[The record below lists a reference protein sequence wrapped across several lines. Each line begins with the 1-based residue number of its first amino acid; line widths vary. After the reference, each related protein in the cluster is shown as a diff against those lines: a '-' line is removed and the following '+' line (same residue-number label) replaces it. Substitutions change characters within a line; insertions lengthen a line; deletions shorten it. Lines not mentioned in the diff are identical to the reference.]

1 MLSPTKLAYWE
12 GLIFVGGLFGIVF
25 WKLMTG
31 EISLDYL
38 MYGDRIDKAD
48 ASGFS
53 SSFSPGR
60 GQLLMVTIFT
70 AVYYLLQVIHNPK
83 EFPQIP
89 ISWVA
94 ALGGSHAIY
103 LGGKAKS
110 MLIGRVKDW
119 VQDMFD
125 RRTP

>member
-1 MLSPTKLAYWE
+1 MPSPSTLAYWG
-12 GLIFVGGLFGIVF
+12 GLILIGGFFAVIF

-31 EISLDYL
+31 AISLDFL
-38 MYGDRIDKAD
+38 LYGDRLDKSA
-48 ASGFS
+48 ASGYS

-60 GQLLMVTIFT
+60 SQLLMVTILT
-70 AVYYLLQVIHNPK
+70 AAYYLLQVIHNPRA
-83 EFPQIP
+83 FPQIP
-89 ISWVA
+89 TSWLA

-110 MLIGRVKDW
+110 MLMGSL
-119 VQDMFD
+119 QDLFN

>member
-1 MLSPTKLAYWE
+1 MPSPSTLAYWE
-12 GLIFVGGLFGIVF
+12 GLILIGGLFAVVF

-31 EISLDYL
+31 EINLDYL
-38 MYGDRIDKAD
+38 MYGDRLDKTD
-48 ASGFS
+48 PSGYS

-70 AVYYLLQVIHNPK
+70 AVYYLLQVIHNPRA
-83 EFPQIP
+83 FPQIP
-89 ISWVA
+89 TSWVV

-103 LGGKAKS
+103 LSGKAKS
-110 MLIGRVKDW
+110 MFLGRIRDLI
-119 VQDMFD
+119 D